1 VPAYSGYPTLPNP
14 IYSAARTRGVR
25 RPEAVEV
32 RDERAPVQA
41 HRGRLAVR
49 ARAALR
55 EVALRLARQPPARV
69 HAQLALDPALQPL
82 AGAPVRRPGRV
93 SLRLCGAGPPA
104 PARVLSA
111 CAPVERAGSAR
122 HVALAACARMAPAH
136 ACCEGRGPLPAARRA
151 HSSTSGHGRA
161 GRWPGDQALC
171 KRARGRA
178 GRRRAHRGAARLFR
192 PTGGT
197 TPRLRSTCAAPRC
210 HLPSAVLPHTRGQGA
225 GFWQCSTCTAPHC
238 AALSHL
244 SGQPHERGRLRGRLP
259 ALPRQAAGGDAAQAG
274 YARTVR
280 MHAARRLLLPAHTA
294 WAPAADAPAAEQGW
308 QAAPAGGC
316 QPTGGWLW
324 APRPL
329 GERARRA
336 WRTRLDA
343 ALEPCTSLLGG
354 MWSPTTLPAR
364 LPQ

>member
-171 KRARGRA
+171 KRARGR
-178 GRRRAHRGAARLFR
+178 
-192 PTGGT
+192 PD
-197 TPRLRSTCAAPRC
+197 CAPPAPRRVATSHQRYC
-210 HLPSAVLPHTRGQGA
+210 RTREDKVQAFGSAPPAPRHIAPPFPTLA
-225 GFWQCSTCTAPHC
+225 GSRT
-238 AALSHL
+238 
-244 SGQPHERGRLRGRLP
+244 SG
-259 ALPRQAAGGDAAQAG
+259 
-274 YARTVR
+274 
-280 MHAARRLLLPAHTA
+280 
-294 WAPAADAPAAEQGW
+294 
-308 QAAPAGGC
+308 GGC
-316 QPTGGWLW
+316 AGVCRRSLG
-324 APRPL
+324 RPL
-329 GERARRA
+329 AVMQRKQGMLAR
-336 WRTRLDA
+336 
-343 ALEPCTSLLGG
+343 
-354 MWSPTTLPAR
+354 
-364 LPQ
+364 